1 MKRILTAIFMLA
13 SVTMACGQTQN
24 PQVRAATLSMPAPV
38 RPAVVSAAPLH
49 AAVAANL
56 RAAIS
61 PSLRAS
67 MTPRLVI
74 SLRTTPVK
82 GTDAVEEQHGY
93 AHESQLMLYCNGAV
107 PAELFETFR
116 VLETTNSGFGLNL
129 HIPGVRSMVSMGGGE
144 VAVSRGM
151 MSMARSAAIAEAG
164 LNIATLDG
172 KFGIRVQGRA
182 ITTRSETFT
191 TPLFSTANW
200 VVTEKP
206 AFSAF
211 YHF

>member
-1 MKRILTAIFMLA
+1 MKRILTAIFALA
-13 SVTMACGQTQN
+13 SATMACGQAQN
-24 PQVRAATLSMPAPV
+24 SQIRAVMISAPAPSKPVASAVPVRAAAS
-38 RPAVVSAAPLH
+38 
-49 AAVAANL
+49 ANL

-61 PSLRAS
+61 PSLQAS
-67 MTPRLVI
+67 IAPKLLI
-74 SLRTTPVK
+74 SLRTAPVT
-82 GTDAVEEQHGY
+82 GIDAVEEQHGY
-93 AHESQLMLYCNGAV
+93 AHASEVTLYYNGAV

-129 HIPGVRSMVSMGGGE
+129 HIPGVRSMLSMGGGE
-144 VAVSRGM
+144 VAVSGGM
-151 MSMARSAAIAEAG
+151 MSMARGAAIAEAG

-172 KFGIRVQGRA
+172 RFGIRVQGRA
-182 ITTRSETFT
+182 ITTRSQTFT